1 MRYVRLG
8 RTDLQVSV
16 VGLGCGNFGGI
27 GSAPELFGR
36 GEDEQAAFAIMDAAR
51 ERGITLFDT
60 ANSYGGGRSETT
72 VGRWLASRRARDEVV
87 LTTKVRNRVGPRP
100 GDEGLSARHI
110 REQIEASLGRL
121 GTDRVDLYL
130 AHEPDPS
137 VPTSETMA
145 AFDELVRAGKV
156 RHAGLSNYDTEEL
169 VAAVD
174 AATADGLVPPAN
186 LQNGYS
192 LLDRRAADTFGACA
206 AHGIGFTAYS
216 PLAGGWL
223 TGKYRAGRPYPD
235 GSRMTLRP
243 DPYRDFEQPATFA
256 ALEGLERAAAERGV
270 SLATLGLAWV
280 LTDPGVTAVIV
291 GPRRPEQ
298 LAAAIEAL
306 DVDLDQA
313 DRAAVT
319 CIAVGAA
326 AGRGTP
332 DACPT
337 T

>member
-8 RTDLQVSV
+8 WTDLEVSAV
-16 VGLGCGNFGGI
+16 ALGCGNFGGI
-27 GSAPELFGR
+27 GSAPELFGQ
-36 GEDEQAAFAIMDAAR
+36 GEDEQAAFALMDAAR
-51 ERGITLFDT
+51 EQGITLFDT

-72 VGRWLASRRARDEVV
+72 IGRWLASRRARDEIV
-87 LTTKVRNRVGPRP
+87 LTTKVRNRVGPDP

-110 REQIEASLGRL
+110 REQIEASLRRL

-137 VPTSETMA
+137 VDISETMA

-156 RHAGLSNYDTEEL
+156 RHAGLSNYDAGQAL
-169 VAAVD
+169 AAVA
-174 AATADGLVPPAN
+174 AATAGGLARPAN

-192 LLDRRAADTFGACA
+192 LLDRHAAATFGVCA
-206 AHGIGFTAYS
+206 EHGIGFTAYS

-243 DPYRDFEQPATFA
+243 DPYREFEQPATFA
-256 ALEGLERAAAERGV
+256 ALEELERVATQRGV
-270 SLATLGLAWV
+270 SLPALGLAWV
-280 LTDPGVTAVIV
+280 LTDPGVTALIV

-298 LAAAIEAL
+298 LSPAIEAL
-306 DVDLDQA
+306 DIDLDE
-313 DRAAVT
+313 DERALLT
-319 CIAVGAA
+319 GIAAGAA
-326 AGRGTP
+326 AG
-332 DACPT
+332 
-337 T
+337 

>member
-8 RTDLQVSV
+8 RTDLEVSV
-16 VGLGCGNFGGI
+16 VALGCGNFGGI
-27 GSAPELFGR
+27 GSVPELFGQ
-36 GEDEQAAFAIMDAAR
+36 GEDERAAFALMDAAR
-51 ERGITLFDT
+51 ELGITLFDT

-87 LTTKVRNRVGPRP
+87 LTTKVRNRVGPGP

-110 REQIEASLGRL
+110 REQIEASLRRL

-130 AHEPDPS
+130 AHEPDHS
-137 VPTSETMA
+137 VPISETMA
-145 AFDELVRAGKV
+145 AFEELIRAGKV
-156 RHAGLSNYDTEEL
+156 RHAGLSNYDAEQVL
-169 VAAVD
+169 AAVD
-174 AATADGLVPPAN
+174 AAAADGLAAPAN

-192 LLDRRAADTFGACA
+192 LLDRRAAETFGVCA

-223 TGKYRAGRPYPD
+223 TGKYRAGQPYPE

-243 DPYRDFEQPATFA
+243 DPYRDFEQPATFE
-256 ALEGLERAAAERGV
+256 ALEELELAAAQRGA

-291 GPRRPEQ
+291 GPWRPEQ
-298 LAAAIEAL
+298 LAPAIEAL
-306 DVDLDQA
+306 DVGLDP
-313 DRAAVT
+313 DERAALT
-319 CIAVGAA
+319 GIAVGAA
-326 AGRGTP
+326 AG
-332 DACPT
+332 
-337 T
+337 